1 MNLAVTYLLGA
12 LVATVANVA
21 SQELLW
27 RLLDHSGLYWSMTA
41 GTGIGLLVKYVWDKR
56 LIFAYRP
63 ASRTHDLVTFLR
75 YAFMGLAT
83 TAIFWAVEL
92 AFLVRIR
99 NRPAAICGRCD
110 RSRHRILG
118 EIPPRQAVRLL
129 AVRRLRHEP
138 PLDEF
143 AHDEV
148 RHHAV
153 ALG

>member
-27 RLLDHSGLYWSMTA
+27 RLLDHSGLYWSMIA

-92 AFLVRIR
+92 AFWYASHSTSMRYVGGVIGL
-99 NRPAAICGRCD
+99 AIGYW
-110 RSRHRILG
+110 
-118 EIPPRQAVRLL
+118 VKYRLDKRF
-129 AVRRLRHEP
+129 V
-138 PLDEF
+138 F
-143 AHDEV
+143 
-148 RHHAV
+148 
-153 ALG
+153 